1 MRSRVAELGCGP
13 RYPSRNSSPAARVRR
28 SRPRHAGTRTS
39 LSDADLSDTLLDG
52 TDLNDA
58 DLSDANLEGAYLI
71 NADLSHA
78 DLSGAQGFIKGSEYV
93 RSLEGATMSDGTVH
107 D

>member
-1 MRSRVAELGCGP
+1 
-13 RYPSRNSSPAARVRR
+13 
-28 SRPRHAGTRTS
+28 

-93 RSLEGATMSDGTVH
+93 RSLEGVTMSDGTVH